1 MAKRDQYVG
10 EFAKRLRDLIKHN
23 WDSYREAAVAL
34 DIPESTLTRCARG
47 EGEPSAGL
55 VLTLSSK
62 LDVSVSY
69 LLGLDDE
76 LTPARQPR
84 SKRKP
89 EIDRI
94 AVPSLDVR
102 AAAGGGAINH
112 VMKAEET
119 REFPLWMLQALT
131 KTARGKPSSLRL
143 MRAIG
148 DSMEPLIRSG
158 ALLLIDESA
167 RDHHHSPKRQTQW
180 DHPDVYVFL
189 QDDELRVK
197 RLRVDRKGFTI
208 ALSENAAYD
217 PEILQKQD
225 FKVLGRV
232 IWWDNRL

>member
-1 MAKRDQYVG
+1 
-10 EFAKRLRDLIKHN
+10 
-23 WDSYREAAVAL
+23 
-34 DIPESTLTRCARG
+34 
-47 EGEPSAGL
+47 
-55 VLTLSSK
+55 
-62 LDVSVSY
+62 
-69 LLGLDDE
+69 
-76 LTPARQPR
+76 
-84 SKRKP
+84 
-89 EIDRI
+89 
-94 AVPSLDVR
+94 
-102 AAAGGGAINH
+102 
-112 VMKAEET
+112 MKAEET

-208 ALSENAAYD
+208 ALSENPAYD

-225 FKVLGRV
+225 FRVLGRV